1 MASNPDPRSP
11 TDTEAPTGVPTVP
24 SIEADSLTV
33 AASLSGMTIRE
44 LFRNR
49 NFIPLWLGQLM
60 SYIGDQF
67 TLVAALAV
75 VSRLAGNASGL
86 IEGGIA
92 VANAAPSIVLGL
104 IGGVLVDR
112 LDRKAVMIGA
122 DLARGMVLFSL
133 LLVGSESSRLWL
145 F

>member
-1 MASNPDPRSP
+1 MAETRSP
-11 TDTEAPTGVPTVP
+11 HPPPGVDNHPVTVHGTEAEG
-24 SIEADSLTV
+24 LTV
-33 AASLSGMTIRE
+33 AASLSGSTIRE
-44 LFRNR
+44 LFSNR
-49 NFIPLWLGQLM
+49 NFIPLWLGQIM

-75 VSRLAGNASGL
+75 VSRLAGSASGL

-92 VANAAPSIVLGL
+92 VSNAAPSIVLGL

-122 DLARGMVLFSL
+122 DLA
-133 LLVGSESSRLWL
+133 
-145 F
+145 